1 MVSDKATLRA
11 LDLENQQVT
20 SIFSIAQTGAELNDI
35 AVRGSLMAIS
45 LPDKHTVLLLLVG
58 CEADYVCECTSAF
71 GDSLCM
77 SQGRSF
83 KPQG

>member
-1 MVSDKATLRA
+1 
-11 LDLENQQVT
+11 
-20 SIFSIAQTGAELNDI
+20 
-35 AVRGSLMAIS
+35 LMAIS